1 MSSDAGTGD
10 SYSRSQ
16 DQRVFDVA
24 VVGAGVVGCAVARR
38 FVLEGARVILLE
50 KGADILSGASKAN
63 SAILH
68 TGFDAPSGS
77 LELDCMQAGYKE
89 YMEIFKDFDL
99 PILKTNAF
107 VVAWTDEQ
115 LSRLPSIERQAHQNN
130 MANVH
135 IVGVDVLRK
144 QEPNLSHSA
153 LGAVSV
159 PGEFVIDPWSSPLA
173 YLTQAVMNG
182 ADVRLGYSVSSG
194 QFDGETWVLKSDTK
208 ADVSARFVVN
218 CAGLYGDHLDK
229 ALLDRTDFLIMPRK
243 GQFVVYDKAA
253 SALLNAIILPVPTE
267 RTKGVVLTRTIFGN
281 LLLGPTAEEQDD
293 RGLAGVSKKE
303 LEWLKIQAEEMVPGL
318 KNMPI
323 TATYAGLRP
332 ASDNKDYRVFEYS
345 EKNWITAGG
354 IRSTGLT
361 SCLGLASYIFKQ
373 YSKMANLQVPLE
385 SLVSIKTP
393 KMPVLAEHEQ
403 RDWNQPGYEE
413 IVCHCEM
420 VTKREIEYALMS
432 VIPARDLSGLKRRTR
447 ATMGRCQSFYCA
459 ARIAELTKGRFLND
473 LSADTSGEGRE

>member
-1 MSSDAGTGD
+1 MSSKAGIRVGC
-10 SYSRSQ
+10 SKSQ
-16 DQRVFDVA
+16 GQNVFDVA
-24 VVGAGVVGCAVARR
+24 VVGGGVVGCAVARR

-77 LELDCMQAGYKE
+77 LELDCLQAGYKE
-89 YMEIFKDFDL
+89 YIDIFKDFNL
-99 PILKTNAF
+99 PILKTDAF
-107 VVAWTDEQ
+107 VVAWTEEQ
-115 LSRLPSIERQAHQNN
+115 LARLPGIVRQADQNN
-130 MANVH
+130 VDNVR
-135 IVGVDVLRK
+135 IVGADVLRK

-182 ADVRLGYSVSSG
+182 ADVRLDYSVTSG
-194 QFDGETWVLKSDTK
+194 RFDGQVWVLKSDLK
-208 ADVSARFVVN
+208 GDVTARFVVN
-218 CAGLYGDHLDK
+218 CAGLYGDYLDE
-229 ALLDRTDFLIMPRK
+229 ALLGRTDFLIKPRK

-253 SALLNAIILPVPTE
+253 SALVNSIILPVPSE

-281 LLLGPTAEEQDD
+281 LLLGPTAEEQDN

-303 LEWLKIQAEEMVPGL
+303 LELLKMQAEAMVPGL
-318 KNMPI
+318 KKMPI

-332 ASDNKDYRVFEYS
+332 ASENKDYRVFEYD

-361 SCLGLASYIFKQ
+361 SSLGLASYIFKQ
-373 YSKMANLQVPLE
+373 YSNMGHSLAPLE
-385 SLVSIKTP
+385 RIKTP
-393 KMPVLAEHEQ
+393 QMPTLAEHEQ
-403 RDWNQPGYEE
+403 RDWTQPGYEE

-420 VTKREIEYALMS
+420 VTKREIEHALIS

-447 ATMGRCQSFYCA
+447 ATMGRCQSFYCS
-459 ARIAELTKGRFLND
+459 ARLAELTKGHFVND
-473 LSADTSGEGRE
+473 LSVDASHERHE